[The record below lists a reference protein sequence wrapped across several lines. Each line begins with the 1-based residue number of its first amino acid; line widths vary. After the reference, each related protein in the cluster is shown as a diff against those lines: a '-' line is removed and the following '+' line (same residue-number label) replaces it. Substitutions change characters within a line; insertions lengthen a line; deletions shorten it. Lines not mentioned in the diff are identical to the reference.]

1 MVTRRGLA
9 KEDHGAAHGAPW
21 TGHIRAV
28 DLALGQR
35 DVDGARRAWENAH
48 LAAIESLSW
57 EGLLEAGQA
66 CLRIGGAT
74 GARTTA
80 EPAAR
85 RAYFAALYR
94 ACRENS
100 FEGILRLA
108 EAFEDLGD
116 HEVVEECLGLVE
128 LKVDGEQTR
137 QRVTVLAGRL
147 GSGHR
152 SAVAQVLA
160 SASGAA
166 WTDAS
171 GARVRT

>member
-1 MVTRRGLA
+1 VVTRRALA
-9 KEDHGAAHGAPW
+9 KEDGAPW

-35 DVDGARRAWENAH
+35 DVDGARRAWESAH

-57 EGLLEAGQA
+57 EGLLETGQA

-74 GARTTA
+74 GGRTAA

-137 QRVTVLAGRL
+137 QRVAAVAGRL
-147 GSGHR
+147 GAGPR
-152 SAVAQVLA
+152 LAQPEAVPGAA
-160 SASGAA
+160 GAA
-166 WTDAS
+166 WTDAA
-171 GARVRT
+171 GAGRRARA